1 MLPKESDFLCS
12 TPIRNALLICMIVF
26 SSPGAKS
33 NWGLKVRRARIRI
46 RKMCK
51 TQLWFWTVLTMVAMN
66 TVSVMVEHYNQPQ
79 WLTDTLCKLSFTLVG
94 WVIETLPRFFIL
106 K

>member
-1 MLPKESDFLCS
+1 MLAKGSDSAALGCGGHASVPTPQCVTDLHDCLSCFFLS
-12 TPIRNALLICMIVF
+12 
-26 SSPGAKS
+26 GAKS

-51 TQLWFWTVLTMVAMN
+51 TQWWFWTVLTMVAMN

-79 WLTDTLCKLSFTLVG
+79 WLTDALCKL
-94 WVIETLPRFFIL
+94 R
-106 K
+106 

>member
-51 TQLWFWTVLTMVAMN
+51 TQMWFWTVLTMVAMN

-79 WLTDTLCKLSFTLVG
+79 WLTDTLCKLCFTLRDPPAILHFE
-94 WVIETLPRFFIL
+94 VINQ
-106 K
+106 

>member
-1 MLPKESDFLCS
+1 
-12 TPIRNALLICMIVF
+12 MIVF
-26 SSPGAKS
+26 LSLSLSGAKS

-51 TQLWFWTVLTMVAMN
+51 TQWWFWTVLTMVAMN

-79 WLTDTLCKLSFTLVG
+79 WLTDALCKLG
-94 WVIETLPRFFIL
+94 QNAVIREAVSTNIHDKRER
-106 K
+106 KSE

>member
-1 MLPKESDFLCS
+1 MRRSVRVR
-12 TPIRNALLICMIVF
+12 RNALLICMIVF
-26 SSPGAKS
+26 LSGAKS

-51 TQLWFWTVLTMVAMN
+51 TQWWFWTVLTMVAMN

-79 WLTDTLCKLSFTLVG
+79 WLTDALCKLCSKV
-94 WVIETLPRFFIL
+94 RQ
-106 K
+106 

>member
-1 MLPKESDFLCS
+1 MSFL
-12 TPIRNALLICMIVF
+12 L
-26 SSPGAKS
+26 PGAKS

-79 WLTDTLCKLSFTLVG
+79 WLTDTLCKLCLASFG
-94 WVIETLPRFFIL
+94 WVSDTLPRFFIL